1 MKEKEL
7 KDFNLKSN
15 PFDLFTQAS
24 LELARACLFANSR
37 LRNLDMYPPFS
48 EFTTDTY
55 QYLLDR
61 MKENLEVL
69 NTIPQNELEICRKNS
84 FLSQNGM
91 ESSLNDKLFGIY
103 QQLETEYS
111 QCIPFLSDEMEKVL
125 FGVDSDVYKN
135 HKSLQEFYL
144 AHKSD
149 GLVSEKVLHNYLDYL
164 GNDIQYCKDSFGWTE
179 EEADAVENLEDT
191 RKLSNDDA
199 EYLLALIR
207 TGFREDKDEDED

>member
-7 KDFNLKSN
+7 KDYNLKSN

-37 LRNLDMYPPFS
+37 LRNLEMYPPFS
-48 EFTTDTY
+48 EFTVDTY

-61 MKENLEVL
+61 MKESLEVL
-69 NTIPQNELEICRKNS
+69 NTIPQNELEICRKDS

-91 ESSLNDKLFGIY
+91 ESLLNDKLFGIY
-103 QQLETEYS
+103 KQMETEYS
-111 QCIPFLSDEMEKVL
+111 QCIPFLPDEMEKVL
-125 FGVDSDVYKN
+125 FGTDSDTYKN

-144 AHKSD
+144 AHKAD
-149 GLVSEKVLHNYLDYL
+149 DLVSEKVLRNYLDYL
-164 GNDIQYCKDSFGWTE
+164 GNDISYCKRAFGWTD
-179 EEADAVENLEDT
+179 EEANAVENLEDT

-199 EYLLALIR
+199 EYLLTLIR
-207 TGFREDKDEDED
+207 NGFGKDKDEDED